1 MSSLEPSLAVLRI
14 TRYILIYSASER
26 EGRREGEKRE
36 AIINSLSL
44 SLSLMLRYA
53 FSLEETNERQYAEEL
68 CWESLTLQPVNP
80 WASHTMGKWE
90 Y

>member
-1 MSSLEPSLAVLRI
+1 MF
-14 TRYILIYSASER
+14 
-26 EGRREGEKRE
+26 
-36 AIINSLSL
+36 
-44 SLSLMLRYA
+44 RYA